1 MFDLTFTEDIAR
13 LRINRAEARNAV
25 PLAGWG
31 GLEAALTQ
39 VETSGARV
47 LVVSGVP
54 GGAFCAGAD
63 ISDFARFR
71 GNSEAA
77 AAFRTAMRSALD
89 RLRGLSI
96 PTIALIEGA
105 CYGAGVA
112 LAMACDMRVAATNAQ
127 MAITPAKLGI
137 SYPQE
142 DIYRLAQLVGPG
154 QAMRLL
160 LSAAPVSGGEA
171 SVIGL
176 VEIASDCPAQ
186 AAESLA
192 RSIAAFDSESLA
204 ALRRGVRRAGEGQRS
219 DAKQDAVFD
228 ALMTSDALAERV
240 ALRVRK

>member
-1 MFDLTFTEDIAR
+1 MFDLTLDDGIAR
-13 LRINRAEARNAV
+13 LRMNRPEARNAV

-31 GLEAALTQ
+31 ALEAALQ
-39 VETSGARV
+39 EAEVSGARV
-47 LVVSGVP
+47 LVLSGVA

-63 ISDFARFR
+63 ISDFAGFYRDA
-71 GNSEAA
+71 EAA
-77 AAFRTAMRSALD
+77 GAFRTAMRSALD
-89 RLRGLSI
+89 RLAGISI
-96 PTIALIEGA
+96 PSVALIEGA

-112 LAMACDMRVAATNAQ
+112 IAMACDMRVAATGAQ

-142 DIYRLAQLVGPG
+142 DIYRLVQLVGPG

-186 AAESLA
+186 AADALA
-192 RSIAAFDSESLA
+192 RSIASFDRESLS
-204 ALRRGVRRAGEGQRS
+204 ALRRGVRLASAGQRS
-219 DAKQDAVFD
+219 DAEQDAVFD
-228 ALMTSDALAERV
+228 ALMASDALAARV
-240 ALRVRK
+240 ALRVKK